1 MRKYSK
7 KFQSRREMLAG
18 ALRYAALGLMALVS
32 AAIFVKRKRLV
43 KQGLCINSGI
53 CDGCEILENCGLPL
67 AVSARQILMGTNNGK
82 E

>member
-1 MRKYSK
+1 VKKRSE
-7 KFQSRREMLAG
+7 KFQSRRKMLAG
-18 ALRYAALGLMALVS
+18 ALRYAALGLMASVS
-32 AAIFVKRKRLV
+32 AALFVKRQRLV

-67 AVSARQILMGTNNGK
+67 AVSARQILMGANNGK